1 MLMASRSLAVCS
13 REAQARGQ
21 GAPSVERAV
30 CSGLVGPLSLGLHP
44 SVTDV
49 VEVLASTSMGD
60 GVYSMWMVGLGGI

>member
-21 GAPSVERAV
+21 GGPSVERAV